1 MLIYSQF
8 MSDEK
13 KQTNTLNNGFF
24 HQNDV
29 TPRCGDNRDFCL
41 RTFSTA
47 LYFTAYVF
55 LLHFPAIT
63 IPDHS
68 CSNRIY
74 L

>member
-41 RTFSTA
+41 RT
-47 LYFTAYVF
+47 
-55 LLHFPAIT
+55 LLHCTLPHMFF
-63 IPDHS
+63 
-68 CSNRIY
+68 CSTFLPSLSLTMAVPIEFDY
-74 L
+74 P